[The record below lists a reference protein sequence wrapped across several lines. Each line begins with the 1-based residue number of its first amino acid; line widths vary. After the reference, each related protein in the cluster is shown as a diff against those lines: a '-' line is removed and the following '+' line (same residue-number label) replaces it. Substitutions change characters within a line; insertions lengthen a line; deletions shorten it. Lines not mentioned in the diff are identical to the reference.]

1 MRTLQ
6 SKSGQSKSGH
16 TQRGVTLI
24 ELMLATLVGVIL
36 LAGLNSVVKLGL
48 DAQTNGRA
56 ANELAYQGR
65 FALERI
71 ADKARSTAPKVL
83 ATPAAGTTG
92 DWFAPA
98 GCTGAACKMVCRNS
112 SSQLIE
118 TTTAD
123 TGCTGTTV
131 IASNVSAF
139 SATLPA
145 GMGPVDR
152 HIGVFSLTLTNGS
165 TALTLS
171 SSMRFG
177 GGTL

>member
-1 MRTLQ
+1 MHTF
-6 SKSGQSKSGH
+6 H

-36 LAGLNSVVKLGL
+36 LAGLNSMVKLGL
-48 DAQTNGRA
+48 DAQTAGRNS
-56 ANELAYQGR
+56 NELAYQGR
-65 FALERI
+65 FALERM
-71 ADKARSTAPKVL
+71 ADKARATTPKVL
-83 ATPAAGTTG
+83 TTPAADTTG

-98 GCTGAACKMVCRNS
+98 GCTGAACVMVCRNAGN
-112 SSQLIE
+112 QLIE

-152 HIGVFSLTLTNGS
+152 QIGVFSLTLNNGNS
-165 TALTLS
+165 TLTLS